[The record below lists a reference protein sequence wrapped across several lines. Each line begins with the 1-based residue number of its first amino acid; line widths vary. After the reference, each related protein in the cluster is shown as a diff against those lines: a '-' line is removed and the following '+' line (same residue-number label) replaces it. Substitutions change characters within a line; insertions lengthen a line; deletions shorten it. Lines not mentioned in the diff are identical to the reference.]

1 MFYLTPKFHDDSVN
15 TFEFMGGGGDF
26 EALPPGPGTPIKPMR
41 NGVKFSK
48 PAQFPGVYYGCNL
61 TSISIIY

>member
-1 MFYLTPKFHDDSVN
+1 MFYLTHKFHDDSVN
-15 TFEFMGGGGDF
+15 TFEFMVGAF
-26 EALPPGPGTPIKPMR
+26 EALPQGPGTPIKPMR
-41 NGVKFSK
+41 NWVKFCK